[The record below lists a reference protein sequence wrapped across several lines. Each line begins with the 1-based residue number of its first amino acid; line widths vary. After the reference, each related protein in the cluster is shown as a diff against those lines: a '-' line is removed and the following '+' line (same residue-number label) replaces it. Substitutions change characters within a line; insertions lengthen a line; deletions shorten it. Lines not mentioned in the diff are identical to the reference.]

1 MLKKA
6 HLINVLLLGLLVST
20 VTVGA
25 VTGHPIVR
33 NEGYTGSQVCG
44 TCHTMIHKQWENS
57 LHASSIDDPVF
68 QGVYREV
75 EKEEN
80 RRFCL
85 KCHAPT
91 VRVTGDFTLTQP
103 ITREGVTCDFC
114 HTIKG
119 IDLRREEPFEF
130 ALGFVKRG
138 PFESNLKI
146 GHENQFSEIH
156 LKAEFCAGCHEV
168 VNQNGFHVMS
178 TYTEW
183 KRGPYAE
190 KGIQCQNC
198 HMPEEFGTPI
208 VNTEIART
216 QHNVTAHKFLGGHS
230 QINITT
236 AATLTQVIDKADDHI
251 SVVVYVT
258 NAEAGHSLPT
268 GIPSRRVILT
278 VKLLDPRGQEL
289 DSKQVVYR
297 RVLVDGEGREI
308 PEENIKDMFLKAT
321 SVKSDNRIRP
331 KETRREEFTFSLPKG
346 IGRTISVE
354 SYLNYEFSVP
364 YLEPNIM
371 KVEMAED
378 EQLIEIGKG
387 NIGIWGWFAL
397 SVAVLIVLFLLQ
409 ITYKRLRR

>member
-1 MLKKA
+1 MLNKVD
-6 HLINVLLLGLLVST
+6 LFMIILGLLVNPL
-20 VTVGA
+20 TVGA
-25 VTGHPIVR
+25 MTDHPIVKK
-33 NEGYTGSQVCG
+33 EGYTESRVCG
-44 TCHTMIHKQWENS
+44 TCHTMIYKQWKNS
-57 LHASSIDDPVF
+57 LHASSISDPVF
-68 QGVYREV
+68 LGVYNEV
-75 EKEEN
+75 EQEEN

-91 VRVTGDFTLTQP
+91 VRVTGDYDFNQD
-103 ITREGVTCDFC
+103 ITKEGVTCDFC

-119 IDLRREEPFEF
+119 VGLGKQEPFEF

-138 PFESNLKI
+138 PLKSDLEI
-146 GHENQFSEIH
+146 GHENLYSEIH

-168 VNQNGFHVMS
+168 VNENGFHVMS

-198 HMPEEFGTPI
+198 HMPEEFGVPI
-208 VNTEIART
+208 VNPEIART

-230 QINITT
+230 QINITR

-258 NAEAGHSLPT
+258 NSEAGHSLPT
-268 GIPSRRVILT
+268 GIPSRKVILT
-278 VKLLDPRGQEL
+278 VKLLDRRGQALEN
-289 DSKQVVYR
+289 KEVIYR
-297 RVLVDGEGREI
+297 RVLIDGEGREI

-331 KETRREEFTFSLPKG
+331 KETRREEFTFPLPKG
-346 IGRTISVE
+346 IGGTLLVE
-354 SYLNYEFSVP
+354 STLDYEFRVP

-371 KVEMAED
+371 KVEMVRNE
-378 EQLIEIGKG
+378 EIIEIQKRS
-387 NIGIWGWFAL
+387 IGIWGWFAL
-397 SVAVLIVLFLLQ
+397 LVVVLVVLFLLQ
-409 ITYKRLRR
+409 ITYQRLRR

>member
-1 MLKKA
+1 MLKKSDI
-6 HLINVLLLGLLVST
+6 INVLLGLLVST

-25 VTGHPIVR
+25 VTDYPIVKK
-33 NEGYTGSQVCG
+33 EGYTESQVCG

-57 LHASSIDDPVF
+57 LHASSISDPVF
-68 QGVYREV
+68 LGVYNEV

-91 VRVTGDFTLTQP
+91 VRVTGDYKLTQP
-103 ITREGVTCDFC
+103 ITKEGVTCDFC

-119 IDLRREEPFEF
+119 VDLSKEEPFEY

-138 PFESNLKI
+138 PIKSDLEI
-146 GHENQFSEIH
+146 GHENRYSEIH

-168 VNQNGFHVMS
+168 VNENGFHVMS

-183 KRGPYAE
+183 KQGPYAG

-198 HMPEEFGTPI
+198 HMPEEFGVPI
-208 VNTEIART
+208 VNPEIART
-216 QHNVTAHKFLGGHS
+216 QHSVTAHTFLGGHS
-230 QINITT
+230 QINITK
-236 AATLTQVIDKADDHI
+236 AATLTQVIDKANDHI

-268 GIPSRRVILT
+268 GIPSRKVILT
-278 VKLLDPRGQEL
+278 VKLLDPTGQEL
-289 DSKQVVYR
+289 ESKRVVYR

-331 KETRREEFTFSLPKG
+331 KETRREEFTFPLPKG
-346 IGRTISVE
+346 IGGTLLVE
-354 SYLNYEFSVP
+354 SYLYYEFSVP

-387 NIGIWGWFAL
+387 SIGIWGWFAL
-397 SVAVLIVLFLLQ
+397 LAAVLVVLFLLQ

>member
-1 MLKKA
+1 MLKKSD
-6 HLINVLLLGLLVST
+6 LINVLLALLVST

-25 VTGHPIVR
+25 VTDHPIVKK
-33 NEGYTGSQVCG
+33 EGYTESQVCG
-44 TCHTMIHKQWENS
+44 TCHTMIHKQWKNS
-57 LHASSIDDPVF
+57 LHASSISDPVF
-68 QGVYREV
+68 LGFYNEV

-91 VRVTGDFTLTQP
+91 VRVTGDYNLTQP
-103 ITREGVTCDFC
+103 ITKEGVTCDFC

-119 IDLRREEPFEF
+119 VDLGKEEPFEF

-138 PFESNLKI
+138 PIKSDLEI
-146 GHENQFSEIH
+146 GHQNHFSEIH

-168 VNQNGFHVMS
+168 VNENGFHVMS

-198 HMPEEFGTPI
+198 HMPEEFGVPI
-208 VNTEIART
+208 VNPEFAKT

-230 QINITT
+230 QINITK
-236 AATLTQVIDKADDHI
+236 AATLTQVVEKADDHI

-268 GIPSRRVILT
+268 GIPSRKVILR

-289 DSKQVVYR
+289 ESEEVVYR

-331 KETRREEFTFSLPKG
+331 KETRREEFTFPLPKG
-346 IGRTISVE
+346 IGGTLLVE
-354 SYLNYEFSVP
+354 SYLYYEFRVP
-364 YLEPNIM
+364 FLEPNMM

-378 EQLIEIGKG
+378 EQLIKIGKG
-387 NIGIWGWFAL
+387 SIGIWGWFAL
-397 SVAVLIVLFLLQ
+397 LAAVLVVLFLLQ
-409 ITYKRLRR
+409 ITYQRLRR

>member
-1 MLKKA
+1 MENKVDLFM
-6 HLINVLLLGLLVST
+6 IILGLLVNPL
-20 VTVGA
+20 TVGA
-25 VTGHPIVR
+25 MTDHPIVKK
-33 NEGYTGSQVCG
+33 EGYTESHVCG
-44 TCHTMIHKQWENS
+44 TCHTMIHRQWGNS
-57 LHASSIDDPVF
+57 LHASSISDPVF
-68 QGVYREV
+68 LGVYNEV
-75 EKEEN
+75 EKEED

-91 VRVTGDFTLTQP
+91 VRVTSDYDFTQD
-103 ITREGVTCDFC
+103 ITKEGVTCDFC
-114 HTIKG
+114 HTIRDV
-119 IDLRREEPFEF
+119 DLGKQEPFEF

-138 PFESNLKI
+138 PLESDLEI
-146 GHENQFSEIH
+146 GHENLYSEIH

-168 VNQNGFHVMS
+168 VNENGFHVMT

-183 KRGPYAE
+183 KQGPYAE

-198 HMPEEFGTPI
+198 HMPEEFGVPI
-208 VNTEIART
+208 VNPEIART

-236 AATLTQVIDKADDHI
+236 AATLTQVVDKADDHI

-268 GIPSRRVILT
+268 GIPSRKVILT

-289 DSKQVVYR
+289 ESKEVVYR

-331 KETRREEFTFSLPKG
+331 KETRREEFTFPLPKG
-346 IGRTISVE
+346 IGGTLLVE
-354 SYLNYEFSVP
+354 SYLYYEFSVP
-364 YLEPNIM
+364 YLEPNVM

-378 EQLIEIGKG
+378 EQLIEIGNG
-387 NIGIWGWFAL
+387 SVGIWGWFAL
-397 SVAVLIVLFLLQ
+397 VVVVLVVLFLLQ
-409 ITYKRLRR
+409 ITYQRLRR

>member
-1 MLKKA
+1 MLNRVD
-6 HLINVLLLGLLVST
+6 LFFVILGLYVIPL
-20 VTVGA
+20 TVGA
-25 VTGHPIVR
+25 ITDHPIVKK
-33 NEGYTGSQVCG
+33 EGYTESQVCG
-44 TCHTMIHKQWENS
+44 ACHRMIFKQWGNS
-57 LHASSIDDPVF
+57 LHASSISDPVF
-68 QGVYREV
+68 LGVYNEV

-91 VRVTGDFTLTQP
+91 VRVTGDYNLTQP
-103 ITREGVTCDFC
+103 ITKEGVTCDFC

-119 IDLRREEPFEF
+119 VDLSKEEPFEF

-138 PFESNLKI
+138 PLKSDLEI
-146 GHENQFSEIH
+146 GHENLFSEIH

-168 VNQNGFHVMS
+168 VNENGFHVMS
-178 TYTEW
+178 TYSEW
-183 KRGPYAE
+183 KQGPYAE

-198 HMPEEFGTPI
+198 HMPEEFGVPI
-208 VNTEIART
+208 VNPEIART

-236 AATLTQVIDKADDHI
+236 AAMLTQVIEKADDHI

-268 GIPSRRVILT
+268 GIPSRKVILT

-289 DSKQVVYR
+289 KSKEVVYR
-297 RVLVDGEGREI
+297 RVLVDGEGIEI
-308 PEENIKDMFLKAT
+308 PEENIKEMFLKAT

-331 KETRREEFTFSLPKG
+331 KETRREEFAFPLPKG
-346 IGRTISVE
+346 IGGSLLVE
-354 SYLNYEFSVP
+354 STLEYEFRVP

-378 EQLIEIGKG
+378 EQLIEIEKRS
-387 NIGIWGWFAL
+387 ISTWGWFAL
-397 SVAVLIVLFLLQ
+397 LVIVLVVLFLLH
-409 ITYKRLRR
+409 ITYQRLRR

>member
-1 MLKKA
+1 MLKKSD
-6 HLINVLLLGLLVST
+6 LINVLLGLLVST
-20 VTVGA
+20 ATVGA
-25 VTGHPIVR
+25 VRDHPIVR
-33 NEGYTGSQVCG
+33 KEGYTESQVCG

-57 LHASSIDDPVF
+57 LHASSISDPVF
-68 QGVYREV
+68 QGVYNELHN
-75 EKEEN
+75 EEN

-91 VRVTGDFTLTQP
+91 VRVSGDYDLTQS
-103 ITREGVTCDFC
+103 ITKEGVTCDFC

-119 IDLRREEPFEF
+119 VDLNMEEPFEF

-138 PFESNLKI
+138 PFKSNLEI
-146 GHENQFSEIH
+146 GHRNLYSEIH
-156 LKAEFCAGCHEV
+156 LKAEFCGGCHEV
-168 VNQNGFHVMS
+168 VNENGFHVMS

-183 KRGPYAE
+183 KQGPYAE

-198 HMPEEFGTPI
+198 HMPEEFGVPI
-208 VNTEIART
+208 VNPEIART

-268 GIPSRRVILT
+268 GIPSRKVMLT
-278 VKLLDPRGQEL
+278 VKLLDPGGQEL
-289 DSKQVVYR
+289 ESREVVYR
-297 RVLVDGEGREI
+297 RVLLDGEGTEI

-331 KETRREEFTFSLPKG
+331 KETRREEFTFPLPKG
-346 IGRTISVE
+346 IRGSLLVE
-354 SYLNYEFSVP
+354 STLDYEFSVP

-371 KVEMAED
+371 KVEMARD
-378 EQLIEIGKG
+378 EQSIEIEKG
-387 NIGIWGWFAL
+387 SIGIWGWFAL
-397 SVAVLIVLFLLQ
+397 LVAVLVVLFLLQ
-409 ITYKRLRR
+409 ITYRRLRR

>member
-1 MLKKA
+1 MLNKA
-6 HLINVLLLGLLVST
+6 CLLDVLLVLLLST
-20 VTVGA
+20 VTVEA
-25 VTGHPIVR
+25 VTGLPAVR
-33 NEGYTGSQVCG
+33 REGYTSSQVCG

-68 QGVYREV
+68 QGVFGQV

-80 RRFCL
+80 RKFCL

-91 VRVTGDFTLTQP
+91 VRVTGDYSLSQS
-103 ITREGVTCDFC
+103 ITKEGVTCDFC

-119 IDLRREEPFEF
+119 VDLTREEPFEF

-146 GHENQFSEIH
+146 GHENQFSQIH

-198 HMPEEFGTPI
+198 HMPEEFGVPI
-208 VNTEIART
+208 VNPEIAKT
-216 QHNVTAHKFLGGHS
+216 QHSVTAHKFLGGHS

-236 AATLTQVIDKADDHI
+236 AATLTQVVDIVDDHV

-278 VKLLDPRGQEL
+278 VKLMDRRGQEF
-289 DSKQVVYR
+289 DSKEVVYR
-297 RVLVDGEGREI
+297 RVLADGEGREI
-308 PEENIKDMFLKAT
+308 PEENIKEMFLKAT
-321 SVKSDNRIRP
+321 TVKSDNRIGP
-331 KETRREEFTFSLPKG
+331 KETRREEFTFALPKG
-346 IGRTISVE
+346 VVGTLLVE
-354 SYLNYEFSVP
+354 SYLYYEFSVP
-364 YLEPNIM
+364 YLEPNMM

-378 EQLIEIGKG
+378 EQLIKIGKG
-387 NIGIWGWFAL
+387 SIGIWGWFAL
-397 SVAVLIVLFLLQ
+397 LVAVLIILFLLQ
-409 ITYKRLRR
+409 ITYQRLRR